1 MNRMRAVILAA
12 FVLSIVALFVEQS
25 GVETLAGLALL
36 NLLDVGLVVLII
48 LEIVWNIK
56 AAPYARLYLKRNVVS
71 LLFVAVFVVFFVY
84 NKVLLFW
91 PVEAART
98 TGSTAIILG
107 RNTLPLFKMYGRM
120 RRVSGFLAGMT
131 THPAQTIVLSFVVV
145 ILVGTLLLMLGF
157 TSAGEEGLPFIDSL
171 FTSTSAVCVTGLI
184 VVDTPTTFSL
194 WGHLTLMALMQVG
207 GLGIMILSFISVYI
221 FRRSMTLEDRYLIAY
236 AANEEDMSSLS
247 KSVRRIIGITFGI
260 EAAGAIVL
268 YFGFRGEGP
277 RAAFLALFHAVSAFC
292 NAGFSLFTD
301 SLEGYSDSPV
311 VSLSV
316 AVLIVL
322 GGASFVVLGEAGTRL
337 LQGIRRL
344 GTKGPRVHR
353 SPLTVNTQ
361 IVLIGTGLLILLG
374 TIGVY
379 ALEHGNVLRGR
390 TLGEQYL
397 SALFQSVTLRTAGFN
412 TLPIGAMTTAT
423 SVLMIA
429 FMFVGGASGST
440 AGGIKINSAAVIG
453 AAIAAG
459 RDKSGGIVLAG
470 RSIPVEALIRSLMV
484 FFLGVAAVGLGT
496 LILSVTEKAPLVDI
510 MFESTSAFG
519 TVGLSRGL
527 TGNLTEFGKL
537 VVIALMFLGRVG
549 PLTILAATTA
559 RRTKGLRVTY
569 PEAEIL
575 IG

>member
-1 MNRMRAVILAA
+1 MRAVILSA
-12 FVLSIVALFVEQS
+12 FLLSIVALFVEQS
-25 GVETLAGLALL
+25 GVDTLAGLMIL
-36 NLLDVGLVVLII
+36 NLLDVGLFVLIV

-56 AAPYARLYLKRNVVS
+56 AAPYARLYLKRNLFS
-71 LLFVAVFVVFFVY
+71 LLFVAAFIVFFVY
-84 NKVLLFW
+84 NKALLFW
-91 PVEAART
+91 TEEAART
-98 TGSTAIILG
+98 TGSTAIILV
-107 RNTLPLFKMYGRM
+107 RNTFPLFKMYGRM
-120 RRVSGFLAGMT
+120 RRVSGFLVGMT
-131 THPAQTIVLSFVVV
+131 THPAQTIVLSFAVV
-145 ILVGTLLLMLGF
+145 ILVGTLVLMLGF
-157 TSAGEEGLPFIDSL
+157 TSAGEEGLSFVDSL
-171 FTSTSAVCVTGLI
+171 FTATSAVCVTGLI
-184 VVDTPTTFSL
+184 VVDTPTAFSL

-207 GLGIMILSFISVYI
+207 GLGIMILSFISIYI
-221 FRRSMTLEDRYLIAY
+221 LRRSMTLEDRYLIAY
-236 AANEEDMSSLS
+236 AANEADMRSLS
-247 KSVRRIIGITFGI
+247 QSVRRIIGITFGI
-260 EAAGAIVL
+260 EAAGALVL
-268 YFGFRGEGP
+268 YLGFRAEGP
-277 RAAFLALFHAVSAFC
+277 QAVLLALFHAVSAFC

-301 SLEGYSDSPV
+301 SLEGYAGNPV

-316 AVLIVL
+316 AVLIIL
-322 GGASFVVLGEAGTRL
+322 GGVSFVVLGEAGSRL
-337 LQGIRRL
+337 RQGLLRL
-344 GTKGPRVHR
+344 VTKGPRIHQR
-353 SPLTVNTQ
+353 SLSLNTQ
-361 IVLIGTGLLILLG
+361 IVLIGTGLLILMG

-379 ALEHGNVLRGR
+379 ALEHGNVLKGR

-459 RDKSGGIVLAG
+459 RDKSGRIVLAG
-470 RSIPVEALIRSLMV
+470 RSIPLEALLRSLMV
-484 FFLGVAAVGLGT
+484 FFLGVTAVGLST
-496 LILSVTEKAPLVDI
+496 LILSVTENAPLVDI
-510 MFESTSAFG
+510 IFESTSAFA

-527 TGNLTEFGKL
+527 TGDLTEFGKL

-559 RRTKGLRVTY
+559 RRTEGLRVAY